1 MHSAGS
7 VVSASYS
14 QLSDLPPESE
24 TTCFYAAL
32 VIHDAS
38 SGYQCEAYPHT
49 GNISKVS
56 ACTHVHD
63 RLSKASVTAM
73 IVSFFLMFFETPLWC
88 TNSVGSWSFVEQC
101 DYADGSKTQSFGGL
115 LVLSPSVAL
124 CVELCCTL
132 VLMAFHMH
140 EYWLNRIIGVMR
152 SRGPLPI
159 VWCSVLSLELLD
171 IFIFSV
177 LSVSG
182 RHPSFRLSPYC
193 RLAIFLSVYK
203 VRNVFYSAFTCLKTF
218 CSIVWFIFLA
228 ITLFGWIIAMILHD
242 VGVRDVAGFET
253 IFQSMWSLFQMQT
266 GKTFPDS
273 SNALV
278 LRYPQMTLLTVPF
291 MILTYFLFSNLMLA
305 VVYKAYQQD
314 TQLRLREFYSN
325 RNKGKVEAF
334 RRISSEV
341 GGRRGVS
348 KVAYEQVVACLNS
361 FPSWK
366 RTSAEQAQILFDTVD
381 EEGTGFLNFQEFAWC
396 CDLWQY
402 KFYTT
407 PSSSLLLRHFGWGAS
422 VKRFIE
428 QGQLELITNCVLC
441 VNVLFIAVETFY
453 DFTCGLATDTCVPT
467 FCDVAED
474 FFSCVYLVEVGLN
487 ISTLSFRNYWSKTHN
502 RFDFVISWFLFLADL
517 GKIITSRTGG
527 TIGFGDIQLS
537 HEFKTMLPYLNILRV
552 LRLVKLLERI
562 PSFEK
567 MSSCVFLL
575 VTISSDMFALIS
587 LTLTFFAVIGVQSTG
602 GRITS
607 DAVLD
612 GTAPDNLIYTFD
624 DMTTSCLALLSV
636 LVNAWMPEY
645 SVAIDQVNR
654 LHEIPVVG
662 RFVGPHFGKLYC
674 VTFFFLGVN
683 VALNIFIAFTIDLFV
698 IIDSME
704 ESGAAFRSAQDKH
717 IQEMEKVWR
726 SRDCVLHS
734 VMPTFLVRIQVL
746 SKCLEID
753 LEKIEDDW

>member
-1 MHSAGS
+1 LA
-7 VVSASYS
+7 
-14 QLSDLPPESE
+14 
-24 TTCFYAAL
+24 FY
-32 VIHDAS
+32 
-38 SGYQCEAYPHT
+38 
-49 GNISKVS
+49 
-56 ACTHVHD
+56 
-63 RLSKASVTAM
+63 
-73 IVSFFLMFFETPLWC
+73 
-88 TNSVGSWSFVEQC
+88 
-101 DYADGSKTQSFGGL
+101 
-115 LVLSPSVAL
+115 
-124 CVELCCTL
+124 
-132 VLMAFHMH
+132 MH
-140 EYWLNRIIGVMR
+140 EQWLNRIFGVLR
-152 SRGPLPI
+152 SRGPHLI

-177 LSVSG
+177 LSASG

-193 RLAIFLSVYK
+193 RLAIFLSFHK
-203 VRNVFYSAFTCLKTF
+203 VRNVFVSAFTCLKTF

-242 VGVRDVAGFET
+242 VGVRDVAGFES

-273 SNALV
+273 SNALI

-314 TQLRLREFYSN
+314 TLMRLREYYRN

-341 GGRRGVS
+341 GGQRGVS

-366 RTSAEQAQILFDTVD
+366 TGAEHAQILFDTVD
-381 EEGTGFLNFQEFAWC
+381 VSGTGYLNFQEFAWC

-402 KFYTT
+402 KFWTT
-407 PSSSLLLRHFGWGAS
+407 HSSSYFLRNFGWGTS
-422 VKRFIE
+422 VKRFID
-428 QGQLELITNCVLC
+428 QGHLELITNSVLC

-453 DFTCGLATDTCVPT
+453 EFTCAGAADTCVPT

-474 FFSCVYLVEVGLN
+474 FFSCVYLIEVGLN
-487 ISTLSFRNYWSKTHN
+487 ISALSFRDYWAKTHN
-502 RFDFVISWFLFLADL
+502 RFDFVISWFLFLADV

-575 VTISSDMFALIS
+575 VTISSDMFALIT

-607 DAVLD
+607 DAVLN
-612 GTAPDNLIYTFD
+612 GTAPDHLIYTFD
-624 DMTTSCLALLSV
+624 DMTTSCLALLSI
-636 LVNAWMPEY
+636 LVNSWMPEY
-645 SVAIDQVNR
+645 TFAMDQVNR
-654 LHEIPVVG
+654 LNEIPVVG
-662 RFVGPHFGKLYC
+662 PFVGPHFGKLYC
-674 VTFFFLGVN
+674 VIFFFFGVN
-683 VALNIFIAFTIDLFV
+683 VVLNIFIAFTIDLFV

-704 ESGAAFRSAQDKH
+704 ASGAAIQSVQDKH
-717 IQEMEKVWR
+717 IKEMEKVWR
-726 SRDCVLHS
+726 SRNCTLHS
-734 VMPTFLVRIQVL
+734 VKPTFLDRMHVL
-746 SKCLEID
+746 SKCLDTD
-753 LEKIEDDW
+753 LEKIEDDWKDSS